1 MLWRATLAWQRAVRA
16 ALAPHELTHVQF
28 VLLASLWWLA
38 SNRGAPP
45 SQRELAEHA
54 GTDPMMT
61 SQVVRKL
68 EARGLVTRAPHPTD
82 ARARHLA
89 LPPDGERLLA
99 AALHDVEA
107 ADEAYFAPL
116 ERRGGDFLELLGR
129 LVEAQAAREEG

>member
-1 MLWRATLAWQRAVRA
+1 VRA

-38 SNRGAPP
+38 SNTGTPP

-68 EARGLVTRAPHPTD
+68 EARGLVTRTPHPTD

-89 LPPDGERLLA
+89 LTPEGERLLA
-99 AALHDVEA
+99 GALHDVES
-107 ADEAYFAPL
+107 ADETYFAPL
-116 ERRGGDFLELLGR
+116 EERGGDFVELLGR
-129 LVEAQAAREEG
+129 LVDAR